1 MLVPTLQYHSAI
13 GHSFFLPFFYR
24 SIDFLLPPYLK
35 MEKNRPITHPNRS
48 ADFIPLYLFLW
59 VRLENIFYKV
69 RPIILR
75 GIHRAIIIANGMVQV
90 FFYNIRNNCYTFEI
104 IPHFIRC
111 RGSGR
116 YMYMYTWS
124 IVLQLLGSF
133 NWIMHMKMRRRI
145 FLIKCSYQELGVLIY
160 RV

>member
-24 SIDFLLPPYLK
+24 SIDFLLPPSLK

-59 VRLENIFYKV
+59 VRPENIFYKV

-75 GIHRAIIIANGMVQV
+75 GIHRTIIIANGMGQV
-90 FFYNIRNNCYTFEI
+90 FFLQRSKQLRKSIDIREQTFEI
-104 IPHFIRC
+104 IPYFIRC
-111 RGSGR
+111 QGLGR
-116 YMYMYTWS
+116 YMYMYTLL
-124 IVLQLLGSF
+124 IALQLLGSF
-133 NWIMHMKMRRRI
+133 N
-145 FLIKCSYQELGVLIY
+145 
-160 RV
+160 